1 MLPDISSP
9 GGFLL
14 GVLSLVGV
22 VALVYALYRS
32 IGSLS
37 RRSRGTDKLA
47 HELGRIAAALELLV
61 RQRQEPQAGS
71 TREASQTAGEGELHP
86 DAPLNIPTPV
96 HRPDEAEQEQPK
108 GEAKNSGTIP
118 LSMFGRGR

>member
-1 MLPDISSP
+1 MLLDISSP

-14 GVLSLVGV
+14 GVLGLVGV

-37 RRSRGTDKLA
+37 MRSRGTDKLA
-47 HELGRIAAALELLV
+47 HELSRIATALELLV
-61 RQRQEPQAGS
+61 RQRQE
-71 TREASQTAGEGELHP
+71 ASKDELHP

-96 HRPDEAEQEQPK
+96 HRPDQAEQEQPK
-108 GEAKNSGTIP
+108 GEAQNPGTIP